1 MEVMKGSVISNGN
14 GAKPP
19 RGRKGKDKQDA
30 VIETGKLK
38 EKLTYL
44 VKLKKA
50 NDSAAVEFADAIKA
64 TAEKSGL
71 LASVVR
77 KVVVAAAGED
87 YEAKQREAEQLSLAF
102 EECGA

>member
-1 MEVMKGSVISNGN
+1 MQTATDTKLNGEKG
-14 GAKPP
+14 P
-19 RGRKGKDKQDA
+19 RGRKNRDKQEA
-30 VIETGKLK
+30 VIETAKLK
-38 EKLTYL
+38 DKLSYL

-50 NDSAAVEFADAIKA
+50 SDSASTEFNDAIKA

-77 KVVVAAAGED
+77 KVVVAASGED

-102 EECGA
+102 EECAGG